1 MKALL
6 VGMLLVATVFALVPS
21 AEAAP
26 DVQCMEYY
34 RETHVGPY
42 IIVQRSSCEV
52 EVCYETT
59 TNCGLLQ

>member
-6 VGMLLVATVFALVPS
+6 VGMLLVATVFTAIPVAS
-21 AEAAP
+21 AAP
-26 DVQCMEYY
+26 HYECMDYY

-42 IIVQRSSCEV
+42 IIVQRSSCQV
-52 EVCYETT
+52 EICYETT